1 MKRFPELIEH
11 LPRGLQIVIF
21 TLVDRLDSGKNC
33 LVALVGQ
40 TGSGK
45 SFAGVSLLYWI
56 YIYMHGEPPTVNY
69 MRDHWFFKG
78 KDFLRRM
85 NDPTLTKKE
94 GNLWDEMGTAASHKT
109 HQSLQNKAIGWLVQ
123 TFRNLEQL
131 VIFTVPTTAFIDAS
145 VRKLLH
151 YQFETRTIIKSKKI
165 CVIKPLILQYNMR
178 MDKMFYHNF
187 TYLSNDGSG
196 LIDEVDVVGVPIPP
210 KEFVKAYEEMI
221 WKFKSELNQ
230 QIQKML
236 ERAEENDNI
245 NNLSGEDLILDR
257 CTDRQ
262 KQIWELLKDGV
273 NSRDEIAESVGMDK
287 TLVSRNYNFMRNR
300 GLDIDK
306 FLKIEKSN
314 YTNDVIKATPQLNS

>member
-1 MKRFPELIEH
+1 MIKRFPELIEH
-11 LPRGLQIVIF
+11 LPKGLRIIIL
-21 TLVDRLDSGKNC
+21 TLVERLDSGKNC

-40 TGSGK
+40 TGGGK

-56 YIYMHGEPPTVNY
+56 YIYMHGKKPTVEY
-69 MRDHWFFKG
+69 MRNHWFFKG
-78 KDFLRRM
+78 KDFLKRM

-94 GNLWDEMGTAASHKT
+94 GNLWDEMGTSASHKT

-151 YQFETRTIIKSKKI
+151 YQFETRTILKTEKVCI
-165 CVIKPLILQYNMR
+165 IKPLILQYNMR

-187 TYLSNDGSG
+187 TYPSNDGSG
-196 LIDEVDVVGVPIPP
+196 LIDEVDVIGVPIPP
-210 KEFVKAYEEMI
+210 KEFVEAYEEMS

-236 ERAEENDNI
+236 EKAEERDSI
-245 NNLSGEDLILDR
+245 NTLSGDDLIMFNA
-257 CTDRQ
+257 TPNQ
-262 KQIWELLKDGV
+262 KMVLNYYKQGIT
-273 NSRDEIAESVGMDK
+273 STTEIARLEGMGK
-287 TLVSRNYNFMRNR
+287 SNVSQYIRTLRDN
-300 GLDIDK
+300 GLDIYK
-306 FLKIEKSN
+306 IRKQGLENLKKN
-314 YTNDVIKATPQLNS
+314 APPQFNS